1 MKKILGY
8 IWTFIKYIIG
18 TIIGSISACI
28 QVAAGFLGLLT
39 TLLIA
44 IIIVGCAFYLKIRPT
59 FEEARAVAYDKLASI
74 DDSDFTMLSDT
85 EIYDKDGVMVGLI
98 NAGHYEYAE
107 INEISPYIQDGYIA
121 VEDRRYKQ
129 HIGIDYISIMRAFVA
144 LVRHNGEITQ
154 GGSTITQQVI
164 KNALLTQEQTFTRK
178 IIEIMIAPY
187 VDQRFG
193 KDKVMEFYCNT
204 NFYGNRCYG
213 VQAASRYYFGK
224 DADELE
230 VWEAAMLV
238 GLSNSP
244 ATYDPVRHPYEAKEK
259 RDRVLDTM
267 CKEGYIT
274 EEERDNAKS
283 QALNIVQEY
292 AEGTKE
298 NYQTSYAIHCAA
310 LELMKNDGFVFKY
323 TFKDHEDYSSYK
335 TKYDDAYQE
344 KSDLIRAGGY
354 KIYTTL
360 DSQMQEIVQG
370 RLDSGLSRFKEVDD
384 TGRFTLQGAAVV
396 VNNQTNYVVAIVGG
410 RGTEDAFN
418 RGYQAVRQPGST
430 IKPIIDYGPAFDTGE
445 YSPSTIIDDHK
456 WEDGPDNSGS
466 FRGRVTIREA
476 LNRSLNTVAWQV
488 LQGIGV
494 DTGIEYL
501 GKLHFMNL
509 TDTDN
514 GVEALSIGGFTKGAR
529 VVDMAKAY
537 STLANNGVYDD
548 RTCLTSIIYKE
559 QEIFVDRTKTEQVYT
574 EDTAYML
581 TDVLKGTMDVDYA
594 TGRGLDIDGQQAA
607 GKTGTTNS
615 NKDAWFCGYT
625 RYYTTAVWMGYD
637 TPKAMPGVFGATYA
651 GQIWHNVM
659 TDIHGGLEE
668 WDWEQPVTVYLANYD
683 SNGKEV
689 DYDTGMQDMF
699 SSIAKI
705 RAAELAAERIEQKGY
720 EDALALVEE
729 YEHWFINSVDDTYL
743 LDDKLDVVREKVS
756 IVKNDD
762 QRTELLARINA
773 HDTNLRKSLSE
784 WSDAIVEYEENKEI
798 LESQAKEEESKAAE
812 ENRLSTEKNGKLTA
826 FRLAL
831 KEFENLKYLD
841 ETSFHEIADR
851 ARAKLE
857 DCKEYDEYVDLTNEF
872 QAAITKYESL
882 PTYEEWQE
890 MERIRL
896 EEEARLA
903 SEQEELK
910 RRAEEELARR
920 ISGETE
926 TEPSTQPYGPGNSGS
941 GSTGPIGPSNPN
953 GPSGPG
959 NYNNG
964 EYGPGNPNGTQGR
977 GNVVDRTSQYR
988 TGN

>member
-39 TLLIA
+39 TLLIVF
-44 IIIVGCAFYLKIRPT
+44 IIVGCAFYLKIRPT

-85 EIYDKDGVMVGLI
+85 EIYDKDGVMIGLI
-98 NAGHYEYAE
+98 NAGHYEYVE

-129 HIGIDYISIMRAFVA
+129 HAGVDYVSIMRAFVA
-144 LVRHNGEITQ
+144 LVKHNGEITQ

-164 KNALLTQEQTFTRK
+164 KNTLLTQEQTFTRK

-193 KDKVMEFYCNT
+193 KDKVLEFYCNT

-224 DADELE
+224 DANELE
-230 VWEAAMLV
+230 IWEAAMLV

-244 ATYDPVRHPYEAKEK
+244 ATYDPVRHPVEAKEK
-259 RDRVLDTM
+259 RNRVIDTM
-267 CKEGYIT
+267 CVEGYIT

-283 QALNIVQEY
+283 QALSIVQEY

-310 LELMKNDGFVFKY
+310 LELMKNDGFKFKY
-323 TFKDHEDYSSYK
+323 TFENHDDYINYK
-335 TKYDDAYQE
+335 NKYDDAYQE

-360 DSQMQEIVQG
+360 DTQMQEIVQN

-410 RGTEDAFN
+410 RGTDDAFN
-418 RGYQAVRQPGST
+418 RGYQAIRQPGST

-445 YSPSTIIDDHK
+445 YSPSTIINDHK
-456 WEDGPDNSGS
+456 WENGPDNSGGG
-466 FRGRVTIREA
+466 FRGPVTIREA
-476 LNRSLNTVAWQV
+476 LNRSINTVAWQV
-488 LQGIGV
+488 LQGVGV
-494 DTGIEYL
+494 DTGLEYL
-501 GKLHFMNL
+501 GKLHFMTL
-509 TDTDN
+509 TDVDN

-537 STLANNGVYDD
+537 STLANQGVYDD
-548 RTCLTSIIYKE
+548 RTCITSIIYKE
-559 QEIFVDRTKTEQVYT
+559 QEIFVDRTKTEQVYN
-574 EDTAYML
+574 EDTAYIL
-581 TDVLKGTMDVDYA
+581 TDVLKGTMDLDYA
-594 TGRGLDIDGQQAA
+594 TGRGLDINGQQAA

-637 TPKAMPGVFGATYA
+637 TPRAMPGVFGATYA

-659 TDIHGGLEE
+659 TDIHGGFEE
-668 WDWEQPVTVYLANYD
+668 WDWEQPETVYLANYD

-689 DYDTGMQDMF
+689 DYDTGMQDLF
-699 SSIAKI
+699 SSISKI
-705 RAAELAAERIEQKGY
+705 RAAELAEERLIQRGY
-720 EDALALVEE
+720 DDALKLVEE
-729 YEHWFINSVDDTYL
+729 YEHWFINSVEDTYL
-743 LDDKLDVVREKVS
+743 LDEKLEAVREKAS
-756 IVKNDD
+756 TVKIDE
-762 QRTELLARINA
+762 QRTELLERISKHNE
-773 HDTNLRKSLSE
+773 NLRKSLKE
-784 WSDAIVEYEENKEI
+784 WEAAIAEYEANKEI
-798 LESQAKEEESKAAE
+798 LDAQAKEEESKAAE
-812 ENRLSTEKNGKLTA
+812 ENRIETAKKGKITA
-826 FRLAL
+826 FRIAL
-831 KEFENLKYLD
+831 KEFENLKYID
-841 ETSFHEIADR
+841 DNSFHVIADK
-851 ARAKLE
+851 ARIKLE
-857 DCKEYDEYVDLTNEF
+857 ECKEYDEYVDLTNEF
-872 QAAITKYESL
+872 QAAITKYEGL

-903 SEQEELK
+903 SEQEEIK

-920 ISGETE
+920 LRGETE
-926 TEPSTQPYGPGNSGS
+926 TEAEVSEPYGPGN
-941 GSTGPIGPSNPN
+941 PN
-953 GPSGPG
+953 GNRGNTYGPG
-959 NYNNG
+959 DSNSG
-964 EYGPGNPNGTQGR
+964 EYGPGNPNVAPGR
-977 GNVVDRTSQYR
+977 GNVTDRTDQFRS
-988 TGN
+988 NN

>member
-1 MKKILGY
+1 MKKFFGY
-8 IWTFIKYIIG
+8 VWTLIKYIIG

-39 TLLIA
+39 TILIA
-44 IIIVGCAFYLKIRPT
+44 IVIVGCAFYLKIRPT
-59 FEEARAVAYDKLASI
+59 FEEARATAYDKLASI

-107 INEISPYIQDGYIA
+107 INTISPYIQNGYIA

-129 HIGIDYISIMRAFVA
+129 HAGVDYVSIMRAFVA
-144 LVRHNGEITQ
+144 LVKHNGEITQ
-154 GGSTITQQVI
+154 GGSTITQQVV
-164 KNALLTQEQTFTRK
+164 KNTLLSQEQTFTRK

-224 DADELE
+224 DANELE

-244 ATYDPVRHPYEAKEK
+244 ATYDPVRHPEEAKEK
-259 RDRVLDTM
+259 RNRVLDTM

-283 QALNIVQEY
+283 QALSIVQEY

-310 LELMKNDGFVFKY
+310 LELMKNDGFKFKY
-323 TFKDHEDYSSYK
+323 TFTDHDDYVNYK
-335 TKYDDAYQE
+335 TKYDDEYQE
-344 KSDLIRAGGY
+344 KSDMIRAGGY

-410 RGTEDAFN
+410 RGTDDAFN

-445 YSPSTIIDDHK
+445 YSPSTVIDDHK

-494 DTGIEYL
+494 NTGLEYL
-501 GKLHFMNL
+501 GKLHFMTL
-509 TDTDN
+509 TDVDN
-514 GVEALSIGGFTKGAR
+514 GVEALSIGGFTRGAR

-537 STLANNGVYDD
+537 SALANQGVYDD
-548 RTCLTSIIYKE
+548 KTCITSIIYKE
-559 QEIFVDRTKTEQVYT
+559 QEIFKDRSKPEQVYN
-574 EDTAYML
+574 EDTAYIL

-594 TGRGLDIDGQQAA
+594 TGHGLDIAGQQAA

-615 NKDAWFCGYT
+615 NKDTWFCGYT

-637 TPKAMPGVFGATYA
+637 TPRAMPGIFGATYA

-659 TDIHGGLEE
+659 SDIHGGLEE
-668 WDWEQPVTVYLANYD
+668 WDWEQPETVYFANYD
-683 SNGKEV
+683 SDGREV

-699 SSIAKI
+699 SSVAKV
-705 RAAELAAERIEQKGY
+705 RAAELAEERRKQKSY
-720 EDALALVEE
+720 EDALKVVEE
-729 YEHWFINSVDDTYL
+729 YEHWFINTVEDTYL
-743 LDDKLDVVREKVS
+743 VEEKIEAVKERVS
-756 IVKNDD
+756 IIEDD
-762 QRTELLARINA
+762 NQRAELLERATL
-773 HDTNLRKSLSE
+773 HDESLKKSLNE
-784 WSDAIVEYEENKEI
+784 WKSAIVEYEANKVI
-798 LESQAKEEESKAAE
+798 LDEQAKEAESKAAE
-812 ENRLSTEKNGKLTA
+812 ENLKMTEKNNKIQS

-831 KEFENLKYLD
+831 KDIGNMKYLD
-841 ETSFHEIADR
+841 ENSFYALSDK

-857 DCKEYDEYVDLTNEF
+857 ECREYEEYITLTNEF
-872 QAAITKYESL
+872 QTAITAYEAL

-903 SEQEELK
+903 QEQEELK
-910 RRAEEELARR
+910 RRAEEELNRR
-920 ISGETE
+920 LNGETE
-926 TEPSTQPYGPGNSGS
+926 ANNENPSEPGGNSVNNGPGGN
-941 GSTGPIGPSNPN
+941 I
-953 GPSGPG
+953 SGPG
-959 NYNNG
+959 NNN
-964 EYGPGNPNGTQGR
+964 EYGPGNPNGNRNYGPGNDSGNYGR
-977 GNVVDRTSQYR
+977 GTVVDRTDSQR
-988 TGN
+988 

>member
-1 MKKILGY
+1 MKKFFDY
-8 IWTFIKYIIG
+8 IWTLIKYVIG

-39 TLLIA
+39 TILIVVV
-44 IIIVGCAFYLKIRPT
+44 IVGCGVYLKVRPT
-59 FEEARAVAYDKLASI
+59 FEEARAIAYDRLASI

-85 EIYDKDGVMVGLI
+85 EIYDKDGTMVGLI

-107 INEISPYIQDGYIA
+107 IYKISPYIQNGYIA

-129 HIGIDYISIMRAFVA
+129 HAGIDYVSIMRAFVA
-144 LVRHNGEITQ
+144 LVKHNGEITQ
-154 GGSTITQQVI
+154 GGSTITQQVV
-164 KNALLTQEQTFTRK
+164 KNTLLTQEQTFTRK
-178 IIEIMIAPY
+178 LIEIMIAPY

-244 ATYDPVRHPYEAKEK
+244 ATYDPVRHPDKAKEK
-259 RDRVLDTM
+259 RNRVLDTM

-274 EEERDNAKS
+274 EEVRDNAKS
-283 QALNIVQEY
+283 QALSIVQEY

-323 TFKDHEDYSSYK
+323 TFKDHDDYINYK
-335 TKYDDAYQE
+335 EKYDDAYQE
-344 KSDLIRAGGY
+344 KSDMIRAGGY

-360 DSQMQEIVQG
+360 DSAMQEVVQN

-456 WEDGPDNSGS
+456 WENGPDNSGS

-537 STLANNGVYDD
+537 STLANQGVYDD
-548 RTCLTSIIYKE
+548 KTCITSIIYKE
-559 QEIFVDRTKTEQVYT
+559 QEIYVDRTKTEQVYT
-574 EDTAYML
+574 EDTAYIL
-581 TDVLKGTMDVDYA
+581 TDVLKGTMDVEYA
-594 TGRGLDIDGQQAA
+594 TGHGLDIVGQQAA

-637 TPKAMPGVFGATYA
+637 TPRAMPGVFGATYA

-659 TDIHGGLEE
+659 TDIHGGFEE
-668 WDWEQPVTVYLANYD
+668 WDWEQPVTVYTAYYD
-683 SNGKEV
+683 SNGREV
-689 DYDTGMQDMF
+689 GHDTGMQDLF

-705 RAAELAAERIEQKGY
+705 RAAEIAEERLVQKGY
-720 EDALALVEE
+720 EEALAVVEE
-729 YEHWFINSVDDTYL
+729 YEHWFINTVEDTYL
-743 LDDKLDVVREKVS
+743 VDEKLDAVRERVS
-756 IVKNDD
+756 IVKDD
-762 QRTELLARINA
+762 EQRSELLERITE
-773 HDTNLRKSLSE
+773 HDTSLRKSLTE
-784 WSDAIVEYEENKEI
+784 WNSAIVEYEANKEI
-798 LESQAKEEESKAAE
+798 LEAQAKEDESKAAE
-812 ENRLSTEKNGKLTA
+812 ENRITTEKNAKIQA

-831 KEFENLKYLD
+831 KEFEDLKYLD
-841 ETSFHEIADR
+841 ETSFHRIADK
-851 ARAKLE
+851 ARLKME
-857 DCKEYDEYVDLTNEF
+857 ECESYDEYVGLTNEF
-872 QAAITKYESL
+872 QAAITKYEGL

-903 SEQEELK
+903 AEQEELK
-910 RRAEEELARR
+910 RRANEELQRR
-920 ISGETE
+920 INGE
-926 TEPSTQPYGPGNSGS
+926 TEPSQESEPYGPGTRNSG
-941 GSTGPIGPSNPN
+941 
-953 GPSGPG
+953 
-959 NYNNG
+959 NNG
-964 EYGPGNPNGTQGR
+964 EYGPGNPNGTRNGDYGP
-977 GNVVDRTSQYR
+977 GNYGSGTVVDRT
-988 TGN
+988 GN